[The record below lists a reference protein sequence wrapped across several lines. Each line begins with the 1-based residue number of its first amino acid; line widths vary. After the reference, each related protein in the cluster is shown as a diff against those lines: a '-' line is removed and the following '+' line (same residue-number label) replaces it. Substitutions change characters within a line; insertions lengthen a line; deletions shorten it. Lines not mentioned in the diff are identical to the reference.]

1 MAKLVGRRPVEIKL
15 SDQSEGGVPVFNNNT
30 RLWSIVSRYSLA
42 SGSAFISGSQ
52 TFIGDQTISGSL
64 TVYQGITGSLFGT
77 ASYASNTWVVGGNG
91 FSDGTAD
98 RVLGTLSNHHL
109 SIYANNS
116 RVATFTN
123 SGSLFIAPYLPNN
136 LNDEKFLIDAGTT
149 TSHDLIRALSD
160 INSYS
165 QINIQNF
172 NSGSSAS
179 SDVIATA
186 NNGSEIG
193 QYIDMGINSSTFSGS
208 IGAANDAYLYS
219 TGNDLHIGNASNS
232 PIQFFAGGT
241 DTDTNRK
248 LQLNPNNLHQMTG
261 SLDVS
266 GSIVARSFTGSLQG
280 TASYAAQALSSSYWS
295 GSIINA
301 ATASYVLQAQSASYW
316 SGSILNATSA
326 SFAETASSADNFL
339 VRGTLTAQTIVAQT
353 ITSSTEFI
361 TGSTKN
367 GSLLSNTHQF
377 TGSVSITGSLGING
391 VDYTTISGSA
401 STRLTALETFSGSYS
416 TGSFTGSF
424 IGRVTGS
431 FSGSLHNLQNTVLG
445 KIPFFSS
452 SQVLADSVI
461 RQLDNGTGS
470 YSIAINQDDI
480 TTAAPEALYV
490 YQPSSASYNV
500 ISGKGNLNNYLQLNI
515 QNTNTGE
522 NASSDVV
529 ATANNGNESI
539 NFINMGINSE
549 GFTGSIGNENDAY
562 LYSTGNHLHI
572 GNTSPNQPL
581 GLFVGGEEVE
591 VNRKLVLRP
600 NNQHEVTGSLNVSG
614 SIVAHSFTGSL
625 QGTASWASN
634 AVNAT
639 SASYALTASLAT
651 NANTAS
657 YVLNAISA
665 SYAAT
670 ASNAPSYL
678 PLAGGTMT
686 GDIYAAGRSF
696 TFQDLLLGA
705 GTTFGKIT
713 TDGSKYISVMPTYNV
728 ESARFWPN
736 GNVTI
741 QDAGTYV
748 DNGFRLDVSGSGRF
762 TSGLTITGSF
772 AVSGST
778 IQVGNNTLLGNT
790 TLSGSIVISGS
801 VGAKADLNLG
811 GVLRLDPGTD
821 PGSVNLTAS
830 FLFTS
835 ASNTLTG
842 YDLYYRQNDNLVKFK
857 WLEGGISTGL
867 LYGGVITYSG
877 STIFVSKGSG
887 IINNLNA
894 STGSEISPIFN
905 YVTWNDFTGSATY
918 LTASQNTFIYVDDT
932 GVVRQQPEYFNPDQ
946 FKEALPLGRV
956 THANYTS
963 ITGAGSNVQTSYDG
977 DAQQNEFIRIFGPIK
992 ESGLLLSAQTGSMR
1006 LSIGAGQAYNLGGF
1020 YPQDPN
1026 HPSHY
1031 ISSGFATASI
1041 ARAYRSGSAI
1051 RLDNNNGAFY
1061 TTVDSTNWDDGTGV
1075 LNSMSSG
1082 DWQIQR
1088 VFVNPVTGRTV
1099 VYYGQAVY
1107 STLLNALQYLSTDPF
1122 EEGEFTAKS
1131 LVFVGYLVVKGNT
1144 TNLADTGNNAI
1155 IQSGIFR
1162 GTQGSSGGAI
1172 ISTTLDSLSDV
1183 NISTPSNGQALIY
1196 SSGNWV
1202 NGNPISASF
1211 ALTASYI
1218 SGSGGGV
1225 GFPFSGSA
1233 VITGSFLV
1241 SSSFVDFTKATYV
1254 TGSFTGSLNG
1264 NATSASYASY
1274 AAYAGN
1280 SPGLTVA
1287 FTQSV
1292 AATTWSFTHNLNTRN
1307 PLLQVY
1313 DSTYHQIVPLEII
1326 GSDPNQ
1332 ATIYFD
1338 AAESGFAIA
1347 SNGGTLTVNG
1357 STARLDQTSTAV
1369 TWSFQHN
1376 LATRY
1381 PNFIVYD
1388 STDNVVIPAGIHAI
1402 SDMEAEIYFSF
1413 PSTGVAIANFSG
1425 ISGSINTA
1433 SSSYAQT
1440 SSYAV
1445 SASNATSASY
1455 WSGSILNATSA
1466 SYAFN
1471 AVTASYLLGQSPTS
1485 SYALTASYVTTAQ
1498 TASYVLNAV
1507 SSSYAATSSYGN
1519 DFIVGNTLTIDQSLT
1534 DYHTVPSSIVG
1545 SNNMFNLA
1553 TGSYSSAFFKYTVA
1567 NGANARTGEV
1577 MAVWNGGAIQFTD
1590 NSTVDIGDTSTVIAE
1605 AAIAASSIQF
1615 NITTATSGWKLKSLG
1630 TFM

>member
-179 SDVIATA
+179 SDVVATA

-280 TASYAAQALSSSYWS
+280 TASYATQALSASYWS

-377 TGSVSITGSLGING
+377 TGSVGITGSLGING

-424 IGRVTGS
+424 IGRHTGS
-431 FSGSLHNLQNTVLG
+431 FSGSLYNLQNTVLG
-445 KIPFFSS
+445 KIPFFTS

-549 GFTGSIGNENDAY
+549 GFTGSIGDANDAY
-562 LYSTGNHLHI
+562 LYSTGNDLHI
-572 GNTSPNQPL
+572 GNASNFPVQFFAG
-581 GLFVGGEEVE
+581 GLNNNTNKKFQL
-591 VNRKLVLRP
+591 NP
-600 NNQHEVTGSLNVSG
+600 NNSHQMTGSLNVSG

-665 SYAAT
+665 SYAT
-670 ASNAPSYL
+670 TTSNAPNYL

-696 TFQDLLLGA
+696 TLQDLLLGA
-705 GTTFGKIT
+705 GTTFGKLT
-713 TDGSKYISVMPTYNV
+713 TDGTKYISIMPTYNV

-778 IQVGNNTLLGNT
+778 TQVGNNNLLGNT
-790 TLSGSIVISGS
+790 TLTGSITVSGP
-801 VGAKADLNLG
+801 
-811 GVLRLDPGTD
+811 LRLDPTLD
-821 PGSVNLTAS
+821 PGQISTTAS

-835 ASNTLTG
+835 ASNTATG
-842 YDLYYRQNDNLVKFK
+842 FDLYYRQGDNKVKFK
-857 WLEGGISTGL
+857 WIEGVLNTGI
-867 LYGGVITYSG
+867 LYGGVLTYSA
-877 STIFVSKGSG
+877 SNFYVSSGSG
-887 IINNLNA
+887 IIVNHNA
-894 STGSEISPIFN
+894 TTGSEISPTIT
-905 YVTWNDFTGSATY
+905 YVNWAASTHSISNPT
-918 LTASQNTFIYVDDT
+918 SQNTYVFIDAD
-932 GVVRQQPEYFNPDQ
+932 GDLQQQNVFFTPEQYH
-946 FKEALPLGRV
+946 EALPIGRISHYGATGSLV
-956 THANYTS
+956 TGVGNN
-963 ITGAGSNVQTSYDG
+963 ILTSYDLP
-977 DAQQNEFIRIFGPIK
+977 QQLGEFTRAFGPLK
-992 ESGLLLSAQTGSMR
+992 MSGFTITPQVGNLSLNIGS
-1006 LSIGAGQAYNLGGF
+1006 GTAFNLGG
-1020 YPQDPN
+1020 YYQNSPDL
-1026 HPSHY
+1026 PSSY
-1031 ISSGFATASI
+1031 NSNTYVTSSI
-1041 ARAYRSGSAI
+1041 IRLYRSGSGFQF
-1051 RLDNNNGAFY
+1051 DNNGGAYY
-1061 TTVDSTNWDDGTGV
+1061 TSVNPLVYDDGTGTLATV
-1075 LNSMSSG
+1075 GSG
-1082 DWQIQR
+1082 NWSIQR
-1088 VFVNPVTGRTV
+1088 VFVNPVTGRSH
-1099 VYYGQAVY
+1099 VYYGQ
-1107 STLLNALQYLSTDPF
+1107 STYTTYLNAVQSVATDDF
-1122 EEGEFTAKS
+1122 VESEVTKNAY
-1131 LVFVGYLVVKGNT
+1131 VFAGYLVMKGGAANDDLSVGGST
-1144 TNLADTGNNAI
+1144 NAI
-1155 IQSGIFR
+1155 IQAGLFR
-1162 GTQGSSGGAI
+1162 NSVGGSGGAGAAVSNI
-1172 ISTTLDSLSDV
+1172 NDLSDV

-1196 SSGNWV
+1196 NSGNWV
-1202 NGNPISASF
+1202 NGNPTSASF

-1254 TGSFTGSLNG
+1254 TGSFTGSLSG
-1264 NATSASYASY
+1264 NATSSSYASY

-1338 AAESGFAIA
+1338 APESGFAIA

-1357 STARLDQTSTAV
+1357 STARLDQISAAV

-1388 STDNVVIPAGIHAI
+1388 STDNVVIPAGIHAV
-1402 SDMEAEIYFSF
+1402 SDMEAEIYFAF

-1433 SSSYAQT
+1433 T
-1440 SSYAV
+1440 SSFATT
-1445 SASNATSASY
+1445 ASFASFA
-1455 WSGSILNATSA
+1455 LNATSA
-1466 SYAFN
+1466 SH

-1485 SYALTASYVTTAQ
+1485 SYALTASYVELSLA
-1498 TASYVLNAV
+1498 AV
-1507 SSSYAATSSYGN
+1507 SSSYAATASIAVSSSYALNATTASYGN
-1519 DFIVGNTLTIDQSLT
+1519 NFIVGNTLTIDQTLT
-1534 DYHTVPSSIVG
+1534 DYHTVASSIVG

-1615 NITTATSGWKLKSLG
+1615 NITTATSGWKLKSLA